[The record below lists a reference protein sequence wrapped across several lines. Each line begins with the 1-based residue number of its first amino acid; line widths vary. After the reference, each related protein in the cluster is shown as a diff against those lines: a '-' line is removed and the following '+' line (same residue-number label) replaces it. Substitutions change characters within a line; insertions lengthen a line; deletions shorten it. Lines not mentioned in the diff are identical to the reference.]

1 MSSQLPTIVCII
13 FGIISWYYFNK
24 FLESEREYSKLH
36 KRFDNLHIENQKMRT
51 RVKDLQSYKTD
62 VSKTFQI
69 LDNELVMINDHLK
82 RRSDRGGN
90 INSNLQNQNP
100 LRNAGTNFAPN
111 SSIPIHTTIQTSR
124 IPLTRISSF
133 ANMPSGNNV
142 SLLTPELLTSLFNMN
157 TEDLRQQPLPQ
168 QQAPQQQLP
177 QQPLPQQQAPQQ
189 QAPQQ
194 QAPQQQAPQQQAPP
208 QQAQQ
213 QAQQQALQQ
222 QELVEQSYVQ
232 QEEQIQKEEQVYQED
247 DNVMGEDIEREDR
260 FDGGLQFTSSYDV
273 SSGDNSRY
281 DQYLLNN

>member
-168 QQAPQQQLP
+168 QQAPQQQ
-177 QQPLPQQQAPQQ
+177 
-189 QAPQQ
+189 
-194 QAPQQQAPQQQAPP
+194 APP